1 VESFVHILVLGGG
14 FAGYYAT
21 RKLKRLLGSRPGVDF
36 TLVSGDNFLLFT
48 PLLHEV
54 AASDVD
60 PSNIV
65 APLHKYLPGIQ
76 VLVGQVQAIDLPNKQ
91 VTVTHGPQAHRHV
104 LSYDYLVIALGSVS
118 NFHHLPGVE
127 ENSITMKS
135 LEDAFY
141 LRNHMIRQLEL
152 AQFEGSDS
160 LAPGVLTFVVCGGGF
175 AGVET
180 VGAMMDFLQAATKF
194 YPSLQPHMIRVVLV
208 HAGGGLLP
216 ELGGTLGTYA
226 LEKLRQRG
234 VEVIVDAEVEGFRE
248 GAAWIKH
255 AGQSISIATNA
266 LVWTAGVMPA
276 PAIQDLSCEK
286 DKSRLLTKPN
296 TELLSWPGVF
306 AVGDCAAIP
315 RPGRPGEYYGPT
327 AQNAL
332 RQGELAARNI
342 AAAITGGTQRP
353 FTYREMGQLASI
365 GSRRGVAHVL
375 GFRFSGFLAWWF
387 WRTVY
392 LYKLPGFQKKVRV
405 ALDWTLDVLFSKDI
419 VQFRPPRVPASA
431 RPAVQPETTT
441 QSERAR
447 RIA

>member
-1 VESFVHILVLGGG
+1 LGGG
-14 FAGYYAT
+14 FAGYYAI
-21 RKLKRLLGSRPGVDF
+21 RKLQRLLGSRRDIEF
-36 TLVSGDNFLLFT
+36 TLISGENFLLFT

-65 APLHKYLPGIQ
+65 APLHKYLRGIQ
-76 VLVGQVQAIDLPNKQ
+76 VLVGQVQAIDLANKT
-91 VTVTHGPQAHRHV
+91 VTVVHGPQAHRHL

-152 AQFEGSDS
+152 AQFDGDGGSAS
-160 LAPGVLTFVVCGGGF
+160 STLTFVVCGGGF

-180 VGAMMDFLQAATKF
+180 VGAMMDFLHAATKF
-194 YPSLQPHMIRVVLV
+194 YPSLQPRMIRMVLV
-208 HAGGGLLP
+208 HAGGELLP
-216 ELGGTLGTYA
+216 ELGGTLGIYA
-226 LEKLRQRG
+226 LEKLKERG
-234 VEVIVDAEVEGFRE
+234 VEVMLDAAVQGFRE
-248 GAAWIKH
+248 GAAWIKN
-255 AGQSISIATNA
+255 SRREIAIGTNT

-276 PAIQDLSCEK
+276 PAIQELSCEK
-286 DKSRLLTKPN
+286 EKGRLLTKPT

-315 RPGRPGEYYGPT
+315 RPGRAGEYYGPT

-342 AAAITGGTQRP
+342 VAAIAGGIQRP
-353 FTYREMGQLASI
+353 FTYRELGQLASI
-365 GSRRGVAHVL
+365 GNRRGVAHVL

-392 LYKLPGFQKKVRV
+392 LYKLPGFQKKFRV
-405 ALDWTLDVLFSKDI
+405 ALDWTLDVLFSKDV
-419 VQFRPPRVPASA
+419 VQFRPPRVPINV
-431 RPAVQPETTT
+431 RPMAQPETPNE
-441 QSERAR
+441 SERAR
-447 RIA
+447 KTA